1 MIESEG
7 SLMKV
12 YIKNEIGQQ
21 TVRELP
27 LFQALKL
34 RFYANM
40 LFKNDGVIV
49 KFLF

>member
-1 MIESEG
+1 
-7 SLMKV
+7 MKV
-12 YIKNEIGQQ
+12 YIKNEVGQQ

-34 RFYANM
+34 RFYASIR
-40 LFKNDGVIV
+40 FKNDGVVV